1 MSNGLKGYFLVTA
14 GVILD
19 QPDPQFTRRWEY
31 LSTDYKYDQ
40 DNKAERFNALKYDA
54 SDYALDI
61 TNPGIVN
68 WVKTEFVW
76 L

>member
-1 MSNGLKGYFLVTA
+1 MNTLKAFWNVTA

-19 QPDPQFTRRWEY
+19 QPDPQFTRHYEY
-31 LSTDYKYDQ
+31 TSDDYATDQKHGPEIFNKIKY
-40 DNKAERFNALKYDA
+40 EA

-61 TNPGIVN
+61 QNPGMVN

>member
-1 MSNGLKGYFLVTA
+1 MITLKAFLTVTA
-14 GVILD
+14 GVIINE
-19 QPDPQFTRRWEY
+19 PDPQYSRRYEY
-31 LSTDYKYDQ
+31 TSEDYAIDQ
-40 DNKAERFNALKYDA
+40 NNGNPERFNAIIYEA

-61 TNPGIVN
+61 TNPGMVN